1 MNDETTY
8 TKEKKVWV
16 EKGYID
22 KKERIS
28 TDIIKSFCNVIKNG
42 GTIESA
48 CNLTGLDLE
57 TVDKWILRGRD
68 ESNPEHPYRL
78 FYLNYYE
85 AKIFADANY
94 VGEEQRSKWIAKGY
108 VEPDFPLSMEK
119 IKKIKSY
126 IIVGVH
132 VDTAL
137 KKEGIDPDEA
147 KAWME
152 EAKVKRLP
160 FDHPYRILG
169 TEIASAE
176 AEAELRYLTYLYEQA
191 KQGKQGAAQWMLE
204 RRFPK
209 KWTKQDRK
217 ELELSGG
224 YEITVN
230 ITDDDENKG
239 LDGNNKKSQD
249 GDELKFDT

>member
-1 MNDETTY
+1 M
-8 TKEKKVWV
+8 
-16 EKGYID
+16 
-22 KKERIS
+22 
-28 TDIIKSFCNVIKNG
+28 
-42 GTIESA
+42 
-48 CNLTGLDLE
+48 E
-57 TVDKWILRGRD
+57 TVDKWILKGRD
-68 ESNPEHPYRL
+68 ESDPEHPYRL

-147 KAWME
+147 RSWME
-152 EAKVKRLP
+152 QAKIKRLP

-209 KWTKQDRK
+209 KWTKQERK
-217 ELELSGG
+217 DLELKG
-224 YEITVN
+224 EIDFNVSLV
-230 ITDDDENKG
+230 DDNDKNE
-239 LDGNNKKSQD
+239 LDGNKKSQG
-249 GDELKFDT
+249 GDDLKFDS

>member
-1 MNDETTY
+1 MAQSREKTY
-8 TKEKKVWV
+8 WI
-16 EKGYID
+16 EKGFIQPN
-22 KKERIS
+22 ERIS

-42 GTIESA
+42 GTLESA
-48 CNLTGLDLE
+48 CNLTGVDMD
-57 TVDKWILRGRD
+57 TVDKWILKGRD
-68 ESNPEHPYRL
+68 KVDPEHPYRL

-85 AKIFADANY
+85 AKIFADANF
-94 VGEEQRSKWIAKGY
+94 VGEEQRSKWITRGY
-108 VEPDFPLSMEK
+108 IENDSPLSMEK

-147 KAWME
+147 KGWME

-191 KQGKQGAAQWMLE
+191 KQGKQGAAQWLLE

-209 KWTKQDRK
+209 KWTKQDK
-217 ELELSGG
+217 KDLQLSG
-224 YEITVN
+224 EVTINVSLE
-230 ITDDDENKG
+230 DDDAKKPI
-239 LDGNNKKSQD
+239 DGNKTSKD
-249 GDELKFDT
+249 GDEIKFDT